1 MGCTIKVEVTGHPGM
16 GGVFPLSPGGA
27 VTGGRSGGCDVV
39 LDDQLIAPTHFRVV
53 LRHGSPWIENL
64 DPEFGIFVNGDFI
77 EESCAL
83 PPDAEVDVGG
93 VVQLRVAAVVQ
104 DDPPKTPKPT
114 LTPAAEPEDV
124 SAAPPTGEPERGPAE
139 RPAEP
144 TVERTAEAAQPKPV
158 QTSQPDA
165 APVPAP
171 PPVPS
176 PAPAIEPPPAP
187 EAKPALKPDP
197 KPDPKP
203 APKPAPKPVAKP
215 APKPAKPT
223 AKPAGTA
230 YSAEVRPLAKPFLD
244 EHGPASLDAYPAD
257 TLDGFAQRAREMA
270 QEHGLPWDE
279 SGPVL
284 FRCMALAGSDLTNP
298 SGPAADIVATLAL
311 VERSVE
317 SRLRRVSKIA
327 ERLTPRAPVS
337 QPAPTPTPTP
347 TPEPPAAAP
356 QPDPS
361 PRMPEPMQPEPI
373 QPVPIQPDP
382 IQTDPVEP
390 QQAESD
396 PFQSDPALS
405 APTPSAPTP
414 SAPAPTAPA
423 PSAPAPAVPKES
435 RPKPPARPEPTAPV
449 TPAATPPGAI
459 PPESPARTSADGPTG
474 GPADKPADPSVPLAE
489 RVSFTGYAID
499 GELGAA
505 QYSGRDAS
513 TGDRVLLALAEG
525 PPSEAH
531 ERVLGVLPLGHRSI
545 ERIENTGVGRVDG
558 ADRAF
563 IAVRDRGQTP
573 LSSLLDRTAA
583 RALPTLGGD
592 ELMSTLGFRPEHL
605 APDLA
610 EAIGASDHGYERL
623 VMLWLADLA
632 EALQAAHDAGVVHG
646 GLTPACVVLDARG
659 VASMRWLGRYDASAC
674 QRDAI
679 DPAVLGSLP
688 PERVAA
694 IASGVPTP
702 PAIRPLG
709 DLWSIG
715 VLGVTLLTGKS
726 PFAGRPA
733 EIYTD
738 IVTRT
743 IDDPAESAQ
752 GVSQA
757 AGRLCLSLMHRDPAG
772 RPPYA
777 SAVAEA
783 AHEIA
788 TGRGSGTKKV
798 LGFLGRKG

>member
-93 VVQLRVAAVVQ
+93 VIQLRVAAVMQ
-104 DDPPKTPKPT
+104 DDPPRTPKPT
-114 LTPAAEPEDV
+114 PTPAAEPEDV
-124 SAAPPTGEPERGPAE
+124 STAPPAGEPERGPAE
-139 RPAEP
+139 RPVEP
-144 TVERTAEAAQPKPV
+144 TVERTAEPAQPKPV

-171 PPVPS
+171 PPAPS
-176 PAPAIEPPPAP
+176 PAPAKEPPPAP
-187 EAKPALKPDP
+187 AKEPPSAPDAEP
-197 KPDPKP
+197 TL
-203 APKPAPKPVAKP
+203 KPAPKPVVKP

-223 AKPAGTA
+223 AKPTGTA
-230 YSAEVRPLAKPFLD
+230 FSAEVRPLAKPFLD

-356 QPDPS
+356 KPEPS
-361 PRMPEPMQPEPI
+361 PRMPEPNQPEPR
-373 QPVPIQPDP
+373 
-382 IQTDPVEP
+382 QTDPVEP
-390 QQAESD
+390 EQVEPEQTESD

-405 APTPSAPTP
+405 APTPSAPIPT
-414 SAPAPTAPA
+414 APAPTAPA

-435 RPKPPARPEPTAPV
+435 RPKPPARPELKAPV
-449 TPAATPPGAI
+449 TPAATPPRAI
-459 PPESPARTSADGPTG
+459 APESPAHTTADGPTG
-474 GPADKPADPSVPLAE
+474 GPADRPADKPADPSVPLAE

-531 ERVLGVLPLGHRSI
+531 ERVLGVLPLSHRSM

-610 EAIGASDHGYERL
+610 EAIGASERGYERL

-679 DPAVLGSLP
+679 DPSVLGSLP

-715 VLGVTLLTGKS
+715 VLGVTLLTGKA

-738 IVTRT
+738 IITRT

-757 AGRLCLSLMHRDPAG
+757 AGRLCLSLMHRDPAA

-783 AHEIA
+783 AREIA